1 MSKPFMQ
8 SDILS
13 TSIGI
18 YYRTIEWLNQFIII
32 LLDGIPPEAIVR
44 RTKNEIVLVGGIIIR
59 FCPAVENMRGQKFN
73 KIFMQ
78 ENIPMDF
85 FYRVISPTSIYGYRN
100 VFVVD
105 DNLKTI
111 KRIDLYA
118 CSRETKEKENNKE

>member
-8 SDILS
+8 SDIFS

-59 FCPAVENMRGQKFN
+59 FCPLLENVRGNKFN
-73 KIFMQ
+73 KVFMQ
-78 ENIPMDF
+78 ENIPMEF
-85 FYRVISPTSIYGYRN
+85 FYKVISPTSIYGYRN

-111 KRIDLYA
+111 QRIDLYA

>member
-1 MSKPFMQ
+1 MSRPFTQ

-59 FCPAVENMRGQKFN
+59 FCPLLENVRGNKFN
-73 KIFMQ
+73 KVFMQ
-78 ENIPMDF
+78 ENIPMEF
-85 FYRVISPTSIYGYRN
+85 FYKVISPASIYGYRN

-105 DNLKTI
+105 DELKTMQ
-111 KRIDLYA
+111 RIDLYA
-118 CSRETKEKENNKE
+118 CTKETREKENNKE

>member
-59 FCPAVENMRGQKFN
+59 FCPAVENMRGHKFN
-73 KIFMQ
+73 KVFMQ
-78 ENIPMDF
+78 ENIPMEF
-85 FYRVISPTSIYGYRN
+85 FYRVISPTTIYGYRN

-111 KRIDLYA
+111 QKIELYA

>member
-73 KIFMQ
+73 KVFMQ
-78 ENIPMDF
+78 ENIPMEF
-85 FYRVISPTSIYGYRN
+85 FYRVISPTTIYGYRN

-111 KRIDLYA
+111 QRIDLYA
-118 CSRETKEKENNKE
+118 YSRETKEKENNKE

>member
-73 KIFMQ
+73 KVFMQ

-85 FYRVISPTSIYGYRN
+85 FYRVISPTTIYGYRN

-111 KRIDLYA
+111 QRIDLYA
-118 CSRETKEKENNKE
+118 CSRETTEKENNKE

>member
-1 MSKPFMQ
+1 MSKPFTQ

-32 LLDGIPPEAIVR
+32 LLDGIPQEAIVR

-59 FCPAVENMRGQKFN
+59 FCPALENMRGQKFN
-73 KIFMQ
+73 KVFMQ

-85 FYRVISPTSIYGYRN
+85 FYKVISPASIYGYRN

-111 KRIDLYA
+111 QRIDLYA
-118 CSRETKEKENNKE
+118 CSRET

>member
-73 KIFMQ
+73 KVFMQ

-85 FYRVISPTSIYGYRN
+85 FYRVISPTTIYGYRN

-111 KRIDLYA
+111 QRIDLYA

>member
-1 MSKPFMQ
+1 MSRPFTQ

-59 FCPAVENMRGQKFN
+59 FCPALENMRGQKFN
-73 KIFMQ
+73 KVFMQ

-85 FYRVISPTSIYGYRN
+85 LYRVVCPASIDGYRN

-111 KRIDLYA
+111 QRIDLYA

>member
-8 SDILS
+8 SDIFS

-18 YYRTIEWLNQFIII
+18 YYRTIEWLNQFITI

-59 FCPAVENMRGQKFN
+59 FCPLLENVRGNKFN
-73 KIFMQ
+73 KVFMQ
-78 ENIPMDF
+78 ENVPMEF
-85 FYRVISPTSIYGYRN
+85 FYRVISPASIYGYRN

-111 KRIDLYA
+111 QRIDLYA